1 VKGLTP
7 LIASQSSAAAHRNTQ
22 HKRNEERTERRFT
35 RHIAQ
40 YTQRHSRPAPGIYR
54 ALDKIDRYFHSIGDF
69 RNGRFWLWNGVH
81 ALVIEWR
88 RLGIIAHGQSFF
100 DFNQSIRW
108 RIVPGLHRFR
118 FDAAEMI
125 LSRSCIPMSRF
136 EGAERRW
143 WRRKYVDGWARG
155 AARYLTRNARHG
167 R

>member
-1 VKGLTP
+1 MKGLTP

-81 ALVIEWR
+81 ALVMVNLSSISINR
-88 RLGIIAHGQSFF
+88 SDGGSFLDNIVF
-100 DFNQSIRW
+100 DSMRP
-108 RIVPGLHRFR
+108 R
-118 FDAAEMI
+118 
-125 LSRSCIPMSRF
+125 
-136 EGAERRW
+136 
-143 WRRKYVDGWARG
+143 
-155 AARYLTRNARHG
+155 
-167 R
+167 